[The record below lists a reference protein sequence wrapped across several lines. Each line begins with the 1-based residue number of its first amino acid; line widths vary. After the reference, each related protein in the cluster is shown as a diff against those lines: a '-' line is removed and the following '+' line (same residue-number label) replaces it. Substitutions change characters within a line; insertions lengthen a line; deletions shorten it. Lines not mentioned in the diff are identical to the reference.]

1 MSFPFSAYLDDDQS
15 LLLFRKSGGELVIG
29 QGPFSC
35 SDTPEAGKPAFYL
48 NDFRLKN
55 VKPWLQPSQMVSVE
69 ALNLPEPCALSLAL
83 NPPSSSAFSQVFDE
97 ISQDILAGKIQK
109 SVPVACETGTVQE
122 ADKRQLLS
130 NALAHLGAGWLYGF
144 YHPECSFL
152 GHSPELLFSAKHRQL
167 NTMALAGTARRDEIE
182 VFQMDEK
189 EIREHEYVVNYI
201 MSQLSEFGEAVRHP
215 RAVKPLGAIAH
226 FHSPIEV
233 QLNKD
238 QDWNEIMKVMHPT
251 PALGPLPRQAASL
264 NDLMRWRA
272 ELNCPTMFGA
282 PFGYYDAQEFTSVVG
297 IRGVHWTS
305 NQLTIPAGCGIIEA
319 SRLTSEWRELRL
331 KRQAIKDAFLLRN
344 LEA

>member
-1 MSFPFSAYLDDDQS
+1 M
-15 LLLFRKSGGELVIG
+15 IG

-35 SDTPEAGKPAFYL
+35 SDRPQAGEETFYF
-48 NDFRLKN
+48 NDFRLQN
-55 VKPWLQPSQMVSVE
+55 ATPWLRPAQIISVE
-69 ALNLPEPCALSLAL
+69 ALSLPEPCTLSLAL
-83 NPPSSSAFSQVFDE
+83 DPPSSSAFSQVFDA

-109 SVPVACETGTVQE
+109 SVPVACETGVVEE

-130 NALAHLGAGWLYGF
+130 NALAHQSTGWLYGF
-144 YHPECSFL
+144 YHPECSFF
-152 GHSPELLFSAKHRQL
+152 GHSPELLFSAKNRQL

-215 RAVKPLGAIAH
+215 RGVKPLGEIAH

-233 QLNKD
+233 QLDKD

-251 PALGPLPRQAASL
+251 PALGPLPRQTTSL

-272 ELNCPTMFGA
+272 ELDCPTVFGA
-282 PFGYYDAQEFTSVVG
+282 PFGYYDGHEFTSVVS
-297 IRGVHWTS
+297 IRGVHWEAD
-305 NQLTIPAGCGIIEA
+305 QLTIPAGCGIIEA